1 MSSSKKSKI
10 STDGG
15 SFLQTDAFAEL
26 KSNTSLEVYPKANSK
41 TADKKTSLKKPKGRV
56 EVRREK
62 AGRGGKTVTTLKAF
76 PKHIP
81 LKTLELMTFE
91 FKKQCACGGTLKGR
105 AIELQGDV
113 CDQVCDKLTADGF
126 QPVRAGG

>member
-1 MSSSKKSKI
+1 M
-10 STDGG
+10 
-15 SFLQTDAFAEL
+15 QTDAFAEL
-26 KSNTSLEVYPKANSK
+26 KSNTSLEVTPKANCK
-41 TADKKTSLKKPKGRV
+41 TANKTILLKKTEGRV

-62 AGRGGKTVTTLKAF
+62 TGRSGKTVTTLKAF

-81 LKTLELMTFE
+81 LKMLERMTFE

-113 CDQVCDKLTADGF
+113 CDQACDKLTADGF

>member
-15 SFLQTDAFAEL
+15 SFLQTDAFAGL
-26 KSNTSLEVYPKANSK
+26 KSNTSLEVTPKANSK
-41 TADKKTSLKKPKGRV
+41 TADKTISLKKPKGRV

-81 LKTLELMTFE
+81 LKMLERMTFE
-91 FKKQCACGGTLKGR
+91 LKKQCACGGTLKGR

>member
-1 MSSSKKSKI
+1 M
-10 STDGG
+10 
-15 SFLQTDAFAEL
+15 QTDAFAEL
-26 KSNTSLEVYPKANSK
+26 KSNTSHEVTPKANSK

-91 FKKQCACGGTLKGR
+91 FKKQCACGGTLKDR

>member
-26 KSNTSLEVYPKANSK
+26 KSNTSLEVTPKANCK
-41 TADKKTSLKKPKGRV
+41 TADKTISLKKPKGRV

-62 AGRGGKTVTTLKAF
+62 AGRSGKTVTTLKAF

-81 LKTLELMTFE
+81 LKMLERMTFE
-91 FKKQCACGGTLKGR
+91 LKKQCACGGTLKGR